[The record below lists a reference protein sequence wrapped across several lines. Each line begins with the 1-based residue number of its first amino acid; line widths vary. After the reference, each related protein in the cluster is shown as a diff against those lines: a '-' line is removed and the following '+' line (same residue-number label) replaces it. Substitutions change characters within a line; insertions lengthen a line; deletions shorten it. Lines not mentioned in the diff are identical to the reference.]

1 MIENFDNVLF
11 LILFLL
17 NLLGLAYYAYLC
29 ILSPQTLISKF
40 DLGERAVLPIRIIG
54 TFIAPLIII
63 GIWILFRENGPEGC
77 WIYFVMGVL
86 ISLFQVILDWA
97 QRLKIIDGNLDNLND
112 TSDSIIGI
120 IFLIIGIVLIYGL
133 SDKIYI

>member
-1 MIENFDNVLF
+1 
-11 LILFLL
+11 
-17 NLLGLAYYAYLC
+17 
-29 ILSPQTLISKF
+29 
-40 DLGERAVLPIRIIG
+40 
-54 TFIAPLIII
+54 
-63 GIWILFRENGPEGC
+63 
-77 WIYFVMGVL
+77 MGVL